1 VVLFV
6 HILQTIVSFVLVL
19 SILVFVHELGHFL
32 FAKRA
37 GILVREFAIGMGP
50 VVFSKRKGETLYS
63 IRLLPLGG
71 FVRMAGED
79 PEIIDI
85 KPESIVHLDI
95 KQNVV
100 TDVWLIDP
108 REVKGELVSG
118 TLVEMDTEKDLF
130 VTIVQDESGEQV
142 RYPLHREAF
151 IHFNKKNEMQIAPL
165 DRQFGS
171 KTVWQR
177 ALAILAGPVF
187 NIILTIILFGVYTA
201 VIGVEAKLPI
211 SMVTK
216 NSPAEKAGLKPG
228 DVIQTV
234 NNKRVST
241 IDMLR
246 VELINSKGKAVP
258 FELKRGNQELHVNI
272 APQKQG
278 EVYIIGTMF
287 DQRQMMRKATMTEIV
302 SEGFKQTY
310 NWSVIIL
317 DGFGKLVTGQISID
331 SLGGPAQMGYLTGK
345 AADAGFVALIK
356 WTALL
361 SLNLGIFNLL
371 PIPALDGS
379 RLIFIIIEGVRGRPI
394 NPSKESYVHFV
405 GFAMLILLM
414 VFVTINDIRKIF

>member
-1 VVLFV
+1 MLV
-6 HILQTIVSFVLVL
+6 HVLQTVITFVIVL
-19 SILVFVHELGHFL
+19 SVLVFVHELGHFL

-37 GILVREFAIGMGP
+37 GILVREFAIGMGT
-50 VVFSKRKGETLYS
+50 VVYSKRKGETLYS

-85 KPESIVHLDI
+85 KPESKLYLDFSNDLVKDI
-95 KQNVV
+95 
-100 TDVWLIDP
+100 WLIEP
-108 REVKGELVSG
+108 EQISNMVSG

-130 VTIVQDESGEQV
+130 VTIQLDTGEQV

-151 IHFNKKNEMQIAPL
+151 IHLNKKNEMQIAPL

-171 KTVWQR
+171 KTVWQK

-187 NIILTIILFGVYTA
+187 NIILTIILFGIYTA
-201 VIGVEAKLPI
+201 VIGVESKLPI
-211 SMVTK
+211 SVVSK
-216 NSPAEKAGLKPG
+216 GSPAEKAGLKAG
-228 DVIQTV
+228 DVIQSV
-234 NNKRVST
+234 NGKQVST

-246 VELINSKGKAVP
+246 VELVNSKGKAVP
-258 FELKRGNQELHVNI
+258 FVIKRGNQDLHLKI

-287 DQRQMMRKATMTEIV
+287 DQKQMMRKATVGETIR
-302 SEGFKQTY
+302 EGFKQTY
-310 NWSVIIL
+310 NWSIVIL
-317 DGFGKLVTGQISID
+317 DGFRSLVTGQISIKN
-331 SLGGPAQMGYLTGK
+331 LGGPAQMGYLTGK

-379 RLIFIIIEGVRGRPI
+379 RLVFIIIEGVRGRPI
-394 NPSKESYVHFV
+394 NPNKESYVHFV
-405 GFAMLILLM
+405 GFAMLMMLM
-414 VFVTINDIRKIF
+414 IFVTYNDIIKIFFS

>member
-1 VVLFV
+1 MLV
-6 HILQTIVSFVLVL
+6 HVLQTVITFVIVL
-19 SILVFVHELGHFL
+19 SVLVFVHELGHFL

-37 GILVREFAIGMGP
+37 GILVREFAIGMGT
-50 VVFSKRKGETLYS
+50 VVYSKRKGETLYS

-85 KPESIVHLDI
+85 KPESRLYLDFSNDLVKDI
-95 KQNVV
+95 
-100 TDVWLIDP
+100 WLIEPEKISDM
-108 REVKGELVSG
+108 VSG

-130 VTIVQDESGEQV
+130 VTILLDNGEQV

-171 KTVWQR
+171 KTVWQK

-187 NIILTIILFGVYTA
+187 NIILTIILFGIYTA
-201 VIGVEAKLPI
+201 VIGVESKLPI
-211 SMVTK
+211 SVVSK
-216 NSPAEKAGLKPG
+216 GSPAEKAGLKAG
-228 DVIQTV
+228 DVIQSV
-234 NNKRVST
+234 NGKQVST

-246 VELINSKGKAVP
+246 VELVNSKGKAVP
-258 FELKRGNQELHVNI
+258 FVIKRGNQDLHLKI

-287 DQRQMMRKATMTEIV
+287 DQRQMMRKATVGETIR
-302 SEGFKQTY
+302 EGFKQTY
-310 NWSVIIL
+310 NWSIVIL
-317 DGFGKLVTGQISID
+317 DGFRSLVTGQISIKN
-331 SLGGPAQMGYLTGK
+331 LGGPAQMGYLTGK

-379 RLIFIIIEGVRGRPI
+379 RLVFIIIEGVRGRPI
-394 NPSKESYVHFV
+394 NPNKESYVHFV
-405 GFAMLILLM
+405 GFAMLMMLM
-414 VFVTINDIRKIF
+414 IFVTYNDIIKIFFS